1 MPLAADK
8 ALQKRIRR
16 HVRGRVHRFF
26 AVTGPGLEPLC
37 EAELAALSL
46 DRAEGG
52 SESGGVAFSGRPAD
66 CWRANLHLR
75 TASRV
80 LMRLER
86 FKAENFSRF
95 KQKIAA
101 LPWELFLY
109 SDPPPRIRVTVRSSR
124 LYHSQALAQRV
135 AEGMAQRFQGHPFLA
150 APADIPAQTVFVRG
164 LKDRFTVSLD
174 SSGELLY
181 KRGIKAHGGTAP
193 LRETLAAAALKLAGY
208 TGKKPLVDPM
218 CGSGTFALEAAMM
231 AAGIPAGWF
240 REFAF
245 MGWPC
250 FEQKRW
256 AYLRKSAGQAIG
268 LPRAPILASDQDP
281 AVCQALSDQLAKTGL
296 SAYVRVTARDFF
308 DFSPGERGMEPGL
321 VALNPPYGLRLGR
334 PEQTKAFFAAVI
346 SHLKTAYRNW
356 NLALIAPDRSVL
368 PPLRLQAVRIHT
380 FFHGGL
386 TPILL
391 TARL

>member
-1 MPLAADK
+1 MPPAADK

-26 AVTGPGLEPLC
+26 AVTGPGLESLC
-37 EAELAALSL
+37 QAELAGLCL
-46 DRAEGG
+46 DMSEGG
-52 SESGGVAFSGRPAD
+52 AETGGVAFSGRPVD

-80 LMRLER
+80 LMRLDR
-86 FKAENFSRF
+86 FKAEHFSRF

-101 LPWELFLY
+101 IPWELFLY
-109 SDPPPRIRVTVRSSR
+109 GDRPPRIRVTVRGSR
-124 LYHSQALAQRV
+124 LYHSQAVAQRLSQ
-135 AEGMAQRFQGHPFLA
+135 GIQKRFADPPFLA
-150 APADIPAQTVFVRG
+150 APAEIPGQTVFVRG

-174 SSGELLY
+174 SSGKTLY
-181 KRGIKAHGGTAP
+181 QRGIKAQGGTAP

-208 TGKKPLVDPM
+208 TGKEPLLDPM
-218 CGSGTFALEAAMM
+218 CGSGSFALEAAMM
-231 AAGIPAGWF
+231 ASDIPAGWF

-250 FEQKRW
+250 FEGRRW
-256 AYLRKSAGQAIG
+256 EYLRQIAGQAIG
-268 LPRAPILASDQDP
+268 RPKAPILASDRDP
-281 AVCQALSDQLAKTGL
+281 AVCQALSRQLAKTGL
-296 SAYVRVTARDFF
+296 SDAIQVAARDFF
-308 DFSPGERGMEPGL
+308 DFSPGELGMEPGL

-334 PEQTKAFFAAVI
+334 PEQTAAFFAAVI
-346 SHLKTAYRNW
+346 RHLKTGYRGW
-356 NLALIAPDRSVL
+356 KLALIVPDRLLL
-368 PPLRLQAVRIHT
+368 PTLDLKTPRIHP

-386 TPILL
+386 SPLLL